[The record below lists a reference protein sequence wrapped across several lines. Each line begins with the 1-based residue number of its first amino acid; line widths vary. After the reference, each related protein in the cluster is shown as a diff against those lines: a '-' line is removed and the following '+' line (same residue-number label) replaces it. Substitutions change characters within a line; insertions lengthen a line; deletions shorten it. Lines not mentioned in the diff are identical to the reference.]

1 MIGRVLNSFVI
12 LGVLPALAQSAGQS
26 WPTPVRDNEIRY
38 YVIFN
43 QLEARVTGPQPT
55 FRWDGQG
62 WIGTNNNK
70 LWIKSEGR
78 VTGGKMS
85 DGDHE
90 ALYDRPIPRLRYFD
104 WQAGVRVDADSG
116 PTRTWGAIGIQGL
129 APYFFDIEPTFY
141 FRDGGHVA
149 GRLSGSYNLFITQRL
164 ILQPQI
170 ELNFYSTR
178 DPGRG
183 IGTGLSELDSGL
195 RLGYQISRKFAP
207 YIGFTYSSTFGE
219 TATFARQAGEPI
231 HASRLVFGIW
241 VWR

>member
-1 MIGRVLNSFVI
+1 
-12 LGVLPALAQSAGQS
+12 
-26 WPTPVRDNEIRY
+26 
-38 YVIFN
+38 
-43 QLEARVTGPQPT
+43 
-55 FRWDGQG
+55 
-62 WIGTNNNK
+62 
-70 LWIKSEGR
+70 
-78 VTGGKMS
+78 MS

-90 ALYDRPIPRLRYFD
+90 VLYDRPIPHLRYLD
-104 WQAGVRVDADSG
+104 WQAGVRVDLDSG
-116 PTRTWGAIGIQGL
+116 PTRTWGAMGIQGL
-129 APYFFDIEPTFY
+129 APYFFDIEPTVY

-149 GRLSGSYNLFITQRL
+149 GRLSGSYNLYVTQRL

-170 ELNFYSTR
+170 EMNFYGKR

-219 TATFARQAGEPI
+219 TATFARQAGERI